1 MIRGLYTAAAG
12 MVTEQRRHDTAT
24 QNIANMNTTGYKQVE
39 SLNHSFPEVL
49 ISAMQNGT
57 TKSIGRLNT
66 GVFAEQSMSKFLQGD
81 LVNTTKTTDFA
92 LSSDLSVTDP
102 ATGQNIVFDQS
113 GKYIN
118 AQGQVTYQPQAFFT
132 VQDTD
137 GNQLYTRNGS
147 FTVDSAGNLLSSA
160 GYKVLGA
167 NGQPVNVGALRS
179 VDDLRV
185 DDAGRVVNAAT
196 GTDTGIRLGVSIVT
210 NPQNLVRDGNGVFHA
225 DDPATAGIRYAAAG
239 DNVQVRQGY
248 IEGSNVD
255 VTQVTVD
262 LNAAYR
268 AYEANQKVVQFYDST
283 LDKAVNS
290 VGRV

>member
-39 SLNHSFPEVL
+39 SVNRSFPEVL
-49 ISAMQNGT
+49 ISAMNGGT
-57 TKSIGRLNT
+57 TTQIGKMNT
-66 GVFAEQSMSKFLQGD
+66 GVFAEESMSSFVQGD
-81 LVNTTKTTDFA
+81 LISSGKTTDFA
-92 LSSDLSVTDP
+92 LSGDLNVVDP
-102 ATGQNIVFDQS
+102 ATGQNIVFDGS

-118 AQGQVTYQPQAFFT
+118 DQGVVTYRPQAFFT
-132 VQDTD
+132 VQDDD

-147 FTVDSAGNLLSSA
+147 FTVNAAGELISSN

-167 NGQPVNVGALRS
+167 NGQPVIINGPVDNLMVDNSGNVL
-179 VDDLRV
+179 
-185 DDAGRVVNAAT
+185 NAAT
-196 GTDTGIRLGVSIVT
+196 GAATGVQLGVSIVN
-210 NPQNLVRDGNGVFHA
+210 NPDNLVRDGNGVFHA
-225 DDPATAGIRYAAAG
+225 DDPAAAGVRYAAAG
-239 DNVQVRQGY
+239 DNIQVRQGY

-255 VTQVTVD
+255 VTQATVD
-262 LNAAYR
+262 MNAAYR
-268 AYEANQKVVQFYDST
+268 AYEANQKVVQYYDSS